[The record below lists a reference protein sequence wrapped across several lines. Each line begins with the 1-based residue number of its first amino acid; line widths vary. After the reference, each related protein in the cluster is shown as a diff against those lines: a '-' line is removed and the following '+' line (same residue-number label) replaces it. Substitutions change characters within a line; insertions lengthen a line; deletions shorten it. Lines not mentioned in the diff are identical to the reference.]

1 MTEATTVNDLVTKHA
16 EELQEKGS
24 GEKSQTKTEVKEER
38 EVEKTTSSGE
48 PDLKAELERLKKENE
63 ELKKPPHK
71 KEPEKAKTSE
81 ELAKEKSIYDAN
93 LIQFAATTGDLKPED
108 FTKLDTLR
116 SKADRDLVFEKFS
129 ADHKEDNPEADAEE
143 IQNAFDE
150 EYKIKSAND
159 KVRHRGEQRLT
170 KEAGEIRSPLTNTY
184 EKVKGRFDSENEVR
198 QNYPAF
204 STKIEEIAAAS
215 IPTKVDVFK
224 DKDGEEEVLVDL
236 DLTDAQRKDIAE
248 KVTKKMNTPK
258 TYELYKEGKLE
269 DIQKK
274 TKEVTEALIW
284 KEFRQDA
291 LKKVASTYNDRGVK
305 KAKVGPNN
313 PFPLNDKNGSGNRQK
328 GNVDA
333 EREVLDSL
341 EGKK

>member
-1 MTEATTVNDLVTKHA
+1 MSETLTVNELVTKHA

-24 GEKSQTKTEVKEER
+24 GEKSQTSTD
-38 EVEKTTSSGE
+38 EKTTTTEE

-63 ELKKPPHK
+63 ELKKPTSK
-71 KEPEKAKTSE
+71 KEPEKAKTPE
-81 ELAKEKSIYDAN
+81 ELAKEKVIYDAN

-116 SKADRDLVFEKFS
+116 SKADRDLVFERFS
-129 ADHKEDNPEADAEE
+129 ADHKEDNPDADPDE

-150 EYKIKSAND
+150 EYKIKSVND
-159 KVRHRGEQRLT
+159 KVRQRGEQRMA
-170 KEAGEIRSPLTNTY
+170 KEAGEIRTPLTSSY

-204 STKIEEIAAAS
+204 SSKVDEITAAS
-215 IPTKVDVFK
+215 IPTKIDVFK
-224 DKDGEEEVLVDL
+224 DKDGEEEVSVDL

-248 KVTKKMNTPK
+248 KVAKKMNSPK
-258 TYELYKEGKLE
+258 TYALYKEGKLE

-274 TKEVTEALIW
+274 TQEVAEALIW
-284 KEFRQDA
+284 KEYRQDA
-291 LKKVASTYNDRGVK
+291 LKKVAATYNERGIK

-313 PFPLNDKNGSGNRQK
+313 PFPLNDKNQSGNRQK

-333 EREVLDSL
+333 EQEVLDSL
-341 EGKK
+341 QGKK